1 MSEEEINYWLEVFS
15 EDRFAFQSKDGKVI
29 SFYKTFENMKELQ
42 QENKQLKEKVDMY
55 ENPED
60 LTLMF
65 MYCDEKAKDK
75 IKHLTSVLKE
85 IRECIEKS
93 LINVGR
99 NEDCFEYYLETTDIE
114 KLLEIIDKGIGEDK

>member
-1 MSEEEINYWLEVFS
+1 MSEEEINYWLEEF
-15 EDRFAFQSKDGKVI
+15 EDNRRMYMSKDHKI
-29 SFYKTFENMKELQ
+29 LSFYETFKDMKKLK
-42 QENKQLKEKVDMY
+42 QENQQLK
-55 ENPED
+55 
-60 LTLMF
+60 
-65 MYCDEKAKDK
+65 
-75 IKHLTSVLKE
+75 SVLKE